1 MYASRTTQSIV
12 GIFTL
17 LGIAALAIL
26 SLSLGKV
33 SLLPP
38 PGYTLFATFD
48 NISGL
53 KAGDQV
59 ELAGVQIGKVE
70 RIALTDIRA
79 RVAIRIT
86 TNNVP
91 IDADAIAAVMTNGI
105 IGDKYV
111 SIQVGS
117 SDHIL
122 RNGESIRKTQSAFI
136 LEEALAHLLDN
147 MGSGK

>member
-12 GIFTL
+12 GIFAL
-17 LGIAALAIL
+17 LSIAALAIL

-53 KAGDQV
+53 KTGDQV
-59 ELAGVQIGKVE
+59 QLAGVQIGKVE

-79 RVAIRIT
+79 RVAMRIT
-86 TNNVP
+86 TNDVP
-91 IDADAIAAVMTNGI
+91 IDADAIAAVKTNGI

-111 SIQVGS
+111 SIQIGS

-122 RNGESIRKTQSAFI
+122 HSGETIQHTQSAFI
-136 LEEALAHLLDN
+136 LEDAVANLLDKV
-147 MGSGK
+147 GSSK